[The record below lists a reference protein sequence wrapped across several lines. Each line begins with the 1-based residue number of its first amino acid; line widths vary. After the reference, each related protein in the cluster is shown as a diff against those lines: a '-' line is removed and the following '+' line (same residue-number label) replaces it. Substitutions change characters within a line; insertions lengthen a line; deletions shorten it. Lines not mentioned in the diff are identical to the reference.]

1 MNVKLVDY
9 SQNALGNIVTA
20 ARGCFGNKKQNPTYE
35 DDLNLVKALI
45 KQDHSPVEFAWA
57 MFKITGISR
66 ICANQLNRYRHS
78 SQAQESMR
86 YVEVKTNEKEGTK
99 EYPFIFPYS
108 ALKVSEGCVDIVKT
122 CFDFYDTLIKNGVP
136 KEDARFFL
144 PLGTQTE
151 MVIAFNFREYRHIL
165 KQRLDKHA
173 QWEVRQ
179 VARKMYEIAQEKWPW
194 LVFDI
199 SAD

>member
-1 MNVKLVDY
+1 MNGRNMEVKLIDY

-20 ARGCFGNKKQNPTYE
+20 ARNCFGNKKQNPTYE
-35 DDLNLVKALI
+35 DNLNLVSALI

-78 SQAQESMR
+78 SQSQTSMR
-86 YVEVKTNEKEGTK
+86 YVDMDGKG
-99 EYPFIFPYS
+99 FIYPYS
-108 ALKVSEGCVDIVKT
+108 CLKVSDACQDIVDI
-122 CFDFYDTLIKNGVP
+122 CFKFYKTLIKNGVP
-136 KEDARFFL
+136 REDARFFL
-144 PLGTQTE
+144 PLGTETE
-151 MVIAFNFREYRHIL
+151 LTIAFNFREYRHIL

-179 VARKMYEIAQEKWPW
+179 VAKKMYEIAQEKWPW
-194 LVFDI
+194 LVFDLEP
-199 SAD
+199 

>member
-1 MNVKLVDY
+1 MNVELLDY

-20 ARGCFGNKKQNPTYE
+20 ARGCFGNKKKNPTYE

-86 YVEVKTNEKEGTK
+86 YVEVKTNEKQGTK

-108 ALKVSEGCVDIVKT
+108 ALKGSEGCVDIVKT

-151 MVIAFNFREYRHIL
+151 MVIAFNFREYRHII

-179 VARKMYEIAQEKWPW
+179 VARKMYEIAQDKWPW

-199 SAD
+199 QAD